1 MSKLSNPNVTPVLR
15 IDRVSKSFGGLNV
28 LNEVGFS
35 LEKGELVGLIGP
47 NGAGKSTLFNVIT
60 SLYKPEKGCVYL
72 NGEKI
77 TGLPPYKL
85 CRLGITR
92 TFQLVKTFLSMTALE
107 NVLVGAVYG
116 CRQSKKTAFDRAL
129 EALELVNLLDK
140 KDTVTAHMT
149 LSDRRLLEIAGAL
162 ASMPVLTLMDE
173 PMAGLNG
180 SEILKMIEVIKR
192 AREERGV
199 TILWVEH
206 KVDAVFNT
214 CDKVVVLDYGVLLAQ
229 GKPKDIAKNSK
240 VIEAYLGKS
249 STS

>member
-1 MSKLSNPNVTPVLR
+1 MPKLNNPNTTPVLR
-15 IDRVSKSFGGLNV
+15 VEEVSKRFGGLKV
-28 LNEVGFS
+28 LNEVDFS

-60 SLYKPEKGCVYL
+60 SLYRPDKGCVYL

-77 TGLPPYKL
+77 TGVPPYEL

-116 CRQSKKTAFDRAL
+116 SREPKKTALNRSL
-129 EALELVNLLDK
+129 EALELVDLLDK

-173 PMAGLNG
+173 PMAGLNS
-180 SEILKMIEVIKR
+180 SEILKMIAVIKR
-192 AREERGV
+192 ARKERGV

-229 GKPKDIAKNSK
+229 GRPRDVAKNSK
-240 VIEAYLGKS
+240 VIEAYLGEPAA
-249 STS
+249 

>member
-1 MSKLSNPNVTPVLR
+1 MTNPNNTPVLR
-15 IDRVSKSFGGLNV
+15 LEKISKSYGGLTV
-28 LNEVGFS
+28 LNEVDFS
-35 LEKGELVGLIGP
+35 LEQGQLVGLIGP

-60 SLYKPEKGCVYL
+60 SLCTPEKGAVYL
-72 NGEKI
+72 RGKEI
-77 TGLPPYKL
+77 TGIPAYKL
-85 CRLGITR
+85 CHLGIAR

-116 CRQSKKTAFDRAL
+116 CKFSKKTALKRAL
-129 EALELVNLLDK
+129 EALELVELIDK
-140 KDTVTAHMT
+140 KDVVTAHMT

-173 PMAGLNG
+173 PMAGLNS
-180 SEILKMIEVIKR
+180 SEILKMIEIIER
-192 AREERGV
+192 ARAERDV

-214 CDKVVVLDYGVLLAQ
+214 CDTVVVLDYGVKIAD
-229 GKPKDIAKNSK
+229 GTPAEIAKNPK

-249 STS
+249 TT